1 MSPAA
6 PTTIDDSTRSPHLH
20 RWLLAWAGLGCV
32 WALYAAWPFTTDD
45 AFITLRY
52 ARHWADG
59 DGIRWNVGELER
71 VEGYSNFLFVALA
84 AAALRLGL
92 DPMAVLALT
101 SSAALLACGPLL
113 YGIAR
118 RTTGPLSACVPV
130 VLLWGYPFTQWWTV
144 SGLETAVYMLAVVA
158 ATAAFVRGCAD
169 GASGRPWSRPY
180 LRLAG
185 LLGFIAALVRPE
197 GPLVVIAMV
206 TTIGAG
212 AIRATRA
219 APSSRAARR
228 AHLDAARHL
237 LVAFAVP
244 FAIYL
249 AWRLGHFGHLLPNP
263 VRCKA
268 AYAGSPWALLLPFA
282 PLAALTLGL
291 AAPAWRAWTRPPMLV
306 CTVLALEYA
315 VVLFGVDPTIA
326 YGNRH
331 LLAAYALLGI
341 PAAMGVHHLGR
352 THGRRTEVRIVV
364 GLAALVTAAWLGFGV
379 VDRLAREAATYA
391 ARAAAR
397 ADVAAH
403 LRTRLGP
410 GDTIVLGD
418 VGVIGDALPD
428 VAILDV
434 YCLNNPAMTRAPLKG
449 SAAAVAEA
457 VLAAEPAAIIV
468 SSRSA
473 ETCAPRAKVFRLVLE
488 APEFAAYEL
497 TAVFGADAD
506 EFHYWIYERRRSAM

>member
-1 MSPAA
+1 MP
-6 PTTIDDSTRSPHLH
+6 PTIDAVPRSRHLH
-20 RWLLAWAGLGCV
+20 RWILARAALGCV

-92 DPMAVLALT
+92 DPMVVLSLT
-101 SSAALLACGPLL
+101 SCIALLACGPLL
-113 YGIAR
+113 YGVAR
-118 RTTGPLSACVPV
+118 GTTSRLSACVPV

-144 SGLETAVYMLAVVA
+144 SGLETAVYMLVVVA

-169 GASGRPWSRPY
+169 EASARPWSRPY

-212 AIRATRA
+212 AIRSMMRA
-219 APSSRAARR
+219 SPTSRGIGR

-263 VRCKA
+263 VRCKS

-291 AAPAWRAWTRPPMLV
+291 AAPAWRSWTRPPMLM
-306 CTVLALEYA
+306 CTVLALAYA

-331 LLAAYALLGI
+331 FLAADALLGI

-352 THGRRTEVRIVV
+352 AHGRRTEVRIVV
-364 GLAALVTAAWLGFGV
+364 GLTVVVTAAWLAFGV
-379 VDRLAREAATYA
+379 VDRLAREAAAYA
-391 ARAAAR
+391 ARSAAR
-397 ADVAAH
+397 AEVAAH
-403 LRTRLGP
+403 LRSRLGP
-410 GDTIVLGD
+410 GDTIALGD

-434 YCLNNPAMTRAPLKG
+434 YCINNPAMTRAPLKG
-449 SAAAVAEA
+449 SASAVAEA
-457 VLAAEPAAIIV
+457 MLAAEPAAIVV

-473 ETCAPRAKVFRLVLE
+473 ETCAPRAKVFRLALE
-488 APEFAAYEL
+488 AEAFAAYEL

-506 EFHYWIYERRRSAM
+506 DFHYWIYERRRSAT

>member
-1 MSPAA
+1 MPSAGSTIDAA
-6 PTTIDDSTRSPHLH
+6 PRSRHLH
-20 RWLLAWAGLGCV
+20 RWILAWAAVGCV

-92 DPMAVLALT
+92 EPMAVLSLT
-101 SSAALLACGPLL
+101 SCVALLACGPLL
-113 YGIAR
+113 HGIAR
-118 RTTGPLSACVPV
+118 RYSSPLSACVPV

-158 ATAAFVRGCAD
+158 ATAAFLRGCAD
-169 GASGRPWSRPY
+169 EASGRAWSRPY

-197 GPLVVIAMV
+197 GPLVVVAMV
-206 TTIGAG
+206 ATIGAG
-212 AIRATRA
+212 AIRAMRRGDTTSHA
-219 APSSRAARR
+219 AART
-228 AHLDAARHL
+228 HLGAARHL

-249 AWRLGHFGHLLPNP
+249 AWRLGHFGHVLPNP

-282 PLAALTLGL
+282 PLAVLTLGL
-291 AAPAWRAWTRPPMLV
+291 AAPAWRSWARPPMLV
-306 CTVLALEYA
+306 CTGLALAYA

-331 LLAAYALLGI
+331 FLAADALLGI
-341 PAAMGVHHLGR
+341 PAAIGVHHLGR
-352 THGRRTEVRIVV
+352 THGRRTEVRLVA
-364 GLAALVTAAWLGFGV
+364 GLTILVTAAWLAFGV
-379 VDRLAREAATYA
+379 VDRLAREAARYA
-391 ARAAAR
+391 ARTAAR
-397 ADVAAH
+397 AEVAAH
-403 LRTRLGP
+403 LRTRLGA
-410 GDTIVLGD
+410 GDTIALGD

-449 SAAAVAEA
+449 SAAAVAA
-457 VLAAEPAAIIV
+457 SVLAAEPAAIVV

-488 APEFAAYEL
+488 AEAFAAYEL

-506 EFHYWIYERRRSAM
+506 EFHYWIYERRRSAT